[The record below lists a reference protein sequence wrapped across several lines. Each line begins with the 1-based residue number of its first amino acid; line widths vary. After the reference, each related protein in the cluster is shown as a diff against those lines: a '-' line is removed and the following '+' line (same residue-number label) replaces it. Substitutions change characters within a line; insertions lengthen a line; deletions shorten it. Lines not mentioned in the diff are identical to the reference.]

1 MTFQSAS
8 SLFKKLR
15 YKRFFGPQLA
25 SCLDKKSSPP
35 NALIFV
41 RDESRIPNLEWDF
54 AILYEITE
62 LEHLDKG
69 FCQIISKARLFKLES
84 SKAKL
89 LQTIDNQSK
98 FQLFIITECF
108 LCPEELLR
116 LNEINFN

>member
-1 MTFQSAS
+1 MVFDSIIE
-8 SLFKKLR
+8 LFKKLGYR
-15 YKRFFGPQLA
+15 RFFGPDLA
-25 SCLDKKSSPP
+25 SCLDGETSPP
-35 NALIFV
+35 DALIFV
-41 RDESRIPNLEWDF
+41 RDESRIPNQEWDF

-98 FQLFIITECF
+98 FQLFIIKECF
-108 LCPEELLR
+108 LCPEELFR